1 MPFLSL
7 SPWQAAETGRSL
19 AYSACSMNNLFI
31 PFAKER
37 RRHIS
42 TNIHYNHFEIILR
55 VAAKIITFSYHS
67 YKSRPKTNNSKRQE
81 PKRCISHTLT
91 KIHTLRFIVC
101 FYVLFFF
108 QSLRLYVVA
117 ANCHQKNIYGG
128 FARTKFTIAS
138 LHQTARIES
147 TLSHDVYVVSHYFLC
162 ALLLF
167 FTTIL
172 PLLFLFL
179 HFLYFI
185 FSSFLAW
192 IGLIQFS
199 LAGCLFVLAHY
210 LTIVAVSSLLSE
222 IFFFF
227 FFFFF

>member
-108 QSLRLYVVA
+108 SILAIVCGCCELPSKKYLWWFCAHEIHYSFTPSNGANRKHSVSWCLCCLTLFLMCAIAIFHNDLA
-117 ANCHQKNIYGG
+117 AI
-128 FARTKFTIAS
+128 
-138 LHQTARIES
+138 
-147 TLSHDVYVVSHYFLC
+147 VSFSS
-162 ALLLF
+162 
-167 FTTIL
+167 L
-172 PLLFLFL
+172 PLF
-179 HFLYFI
+179 H
-185 FSSFLAW
+185 
-192 IGLIQFS
+192 
-199 LAGCLFVLAHY
+199 
-210 LTIVAVSSLLSE
+210 
-222 IFFFF
+222 FFFF
-227 FFFFF
+227 FGLDWLNSVQFGWLPLRFGPLSHNSSS